1 MDYILGSNMMSVIFL
16 FMSSL
21 ADLSNLS
28 PFELFM
34 FCREFAI
41 MQSPSKLCVAS
52 GSTQRAASGLQGW
65 EDLPDGPLH
74 SILAL
79 SGSFRD
85 LLAFAA
91 TCRSWHAAFSSYPSK
106 STFCAKFPPLLIQF
120 NARVQAPDLPSNN
133 GRHELRTCKVIDPTN
148 KNMALRCQIPE
159 EIYRKMHFAG
169 TSYGQLIC
177 CRGGYCLVV
186 DVFSGAEVSPPPLP
200 FNGDFKREFYFSG
213 TLTAPLTSPNS
224 HLLVSTETSL
234 FDWPVGSDSWS
245 ELQLSDARIEQIVEF
260 NGQFIA
266 MDDCYKIYTLQ
277 LSPQLG
283 LQEITTEWVGD
294 LTPSSYSK
302 PWLVVCGDML
312 LMVTCFMTMS
322 PSSSSLVCI
331 PHRLDMST
339 NPQKWVEVNQLDN
352 WALFVGGD
360 VRSRPFSCM
369 SPERWGGRSKWL
381 YYASRRSFTVHGV
394 GDERYTSAG
403 HNMEYERSRPRK
415 LLPIWVYPSMFY
427 SDGQ

>member
-1 MDYILGSNMMSVIFL
+1 
-16 FMSSL
+16 
-21 ADLSNLS
+21 
-28 PFELFM
+28 
-34 FCREFAI
+34 
-41 MQSPSKLCVAS
+41 MQNPSKLCLAS
-52 GSTQRAASGLQGW
+52 GSAQPAMSGLQCW
-65 EDLPDGPLH
+65 ADLPDGPLH

-91 TCRSWHAAFSSYPSK
+91 TCRTWRAAFSSYPSK

-120 NARVQAPDLPSNN
+120 NARVKAPDLPSNN
-133 GRHELRTCKVIDPTN
+133 GRHELRTCKVIDLTN
-148 KNMALRCQIPE
+148 KNVALRCQIPQ
-159 EIYRKMHFAG
+159 EIYQKMHFAG
-169 TSYGQLIC
+169 ISYGQLIC
-177 CRGGYCLVV
+177 CRGGHCLVV
-186 DVFSGAEVSPPPLP
+186 DVFSGAEVSPPCLP
-200 FNGDFKREFYFSG
+200 FSGNFAGEFYYSG

-245 ELQLSDARIEQIVEF
+245 EVQLSDARIEQIVEF

-266 MDDCYKIYTLQ
+266 MDDSYKIYSLQ

-294 LTPSSYSK
+294 LAPSSYSK
-302 PWLVVCGDML
+302 PWLVVCGDRL
-312 LMVTCFMTMS
+312 LMVTCFSTMC
-322 PSSSSLVCI
+322 PGSSSLVCI

-339 NPQKWVEVNQLDN
+339 NPHRWVEVTQLDN

-360 VRSRPFSCM
+360 VRSRPFSCLR
-369 SPERWGGRSKWL
+369 PERWGGRSKWL
-381 YYASRRSFTVHGV
+381 YYASRHSFTVHGV
-394 GDERYTSAG
+394 GDERDPSAG
-403 HNMEYERSRPRK
+403 PDIEYERRWSRK
-415 LLPIWVYPSMFY
+415 LLPLWVYPSMFY